1 MSVLIVTVP
10 DDVHALAV
18 RWAITEVGGRADI
31 IYPADLGAG
40 GCWSCEATGTM
51 LRTHYGAE
59 TGTRD
64 ISDYRTVWMRRP
76 PSIFPQE
83 GLHDKV
89 DRANIEKEFAAFAQS
104 LYLLLERN
112 RFAVN
117 PTQSNRSASLKP
129 LQVVS
134 AKSVGFN
141 VPRTLIGNSPSDIVG
156 FHDEC
161 DGKVVFKP
169 FSSSLWRRGNGAT
182 MVPVSML
189 TSSMLRETDLSA
201 APGIFQEWIDKTL
214 EVRVTVMGRA
224 TFAWEKR
231 PQEDLASRVDWS
243 YMKKGV
249 SYSRHD
255 LPEEIRLLCTS
266 LLSDLGLVFGCIDL
280 MVDRHGSYFFI
291 EVNPQGQWLWGDS
304 LLPELNQLEA
314 MSLFLLSEDADFT
327 YRPLG
332 KVSYEAFKRLK
343 ADGSI
348 PDDGEEH
355 FGSFTDMP
363 YYQQSFSADAR

>member
-10 DDVHALAV
+10 NDVHALAV
-18 RWAITEVGGRADI
+18 QWAITEVGGRADI
-31 IYPADLGAG
+31 IYPADLGDG
-40 GCWSCEATGTM
+40 GCWSSEPLRTM

-59 TGTRD
+59 TGSRD

-83 GLHDKV
+83 GLHDKI
-89 DRANIEKEFAAFAQS
+89 DRANTEKEFAAFAQS
-104 LYLLLERN
+104 VYLLLERD
-112 RFAVN
+112 RFVVN
-117 PTQSNRSASLKP
+117 PTERNRGASLKP

-156 FHDEC
+156 FHGEC
-161 DGKVVFKP
+161 GGKVVFKP
-169 FSSSLWRRGNGAT
+169 FSSSLWHGGNGAT

-201 APGIFQEWIDKTL
+201 APGIFQEWIDKVL
-214 EVRVTVMGRA
+214 EVRVTVMGGA
-224 TFAWEKR
+224 IFAWEKR
-231 PQEDLASRVDWS
+231 PRQDLASRVDWS
-243 YMKKGV
+243 YMNEPA
-249 SYSRHD
+249 SYARHD
-255 LPEEIRLLCTS
+255 LPEEIRPLCTA
-266 LLSDLGLVFGCIDL
+266 LLRDLGLVFGCIDL
-280 MVDRHGSYFFI
+280 MVDRSGDYFFV
-291 EVNPQGQWLWGDS
+291 EVNPQGQWLWGDT

-327 YRPLG
+327 YRPSG

-343 ADGSI
+343 ANGSVS
-348 PDDGEEH
+348 DDGEKH

-363 YYQQSFSADAR
+363 YYQQSFSANAR